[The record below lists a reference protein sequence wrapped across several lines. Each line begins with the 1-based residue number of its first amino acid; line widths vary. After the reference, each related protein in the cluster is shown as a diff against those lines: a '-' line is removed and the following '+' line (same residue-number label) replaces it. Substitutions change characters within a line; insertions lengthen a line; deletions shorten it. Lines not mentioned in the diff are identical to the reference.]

1 MEPQQLHFGNI
12 FGFKFKD
19 NPDKRP
25 AHIKRNKS
33 SQLPV
38 PIEQPCQLEVDWEKI
53 DEHFSTR
60 FQIVY
65 ACTTTKIHLDVS
77 DISVDGAKNKVGS
90 IVIAMFLLYLS

>member
-1 MEPQQLHFGNI
+1 MNEGY
-12 FGFKFKD
+12 
-19 NPDKRP
+19 
-25 AHIKRNKS
+25 S
-33 SQLPV
+33 SMVDETLLPV
-38 PIEQPCQLEVDWEKI
+38 PEQPYQLEVDWEKI

-90 IVIAMFLLYLS
+90 ILCISWQCFC